1 MNMRILI
8 VEDDAVL
15 TDGLLRVFKQAGYAV
30 DHANNGEQAKLLLRD
45 TPYQL
50 VLLDI
55 GLPKLNGLEVLRWLR
70 SVKNEVPVLILTAFD
85 AVEDRVRGLDYGA
98 DDYITKPFNLSE
110 LEARVRALIR
120 RSQYGGQP
128 QLRVGRLSLDQH
140 GRQAYV
146 DGKPFELS
154 ARESS
159 ILEALML
166 RPGRVVLKEQL
177 LEQIYSWDEEV
188 SVNAIEV
195 CMHRLRKKLEDID
208 INIRT
213 IRGLG
218 YLIDVHQEVDGTA
231 K

>member
-1 MNMRILI
+1 
-8 VEDDAVL
+8 
-15 TDGLLRVFKQAGYAV
+15 
-30 DHANNGEQAKLLLRD
+30 
-45 TPYQL
+45 
-50 VLLDI
+50 
-55 GLPKLNGLEVLRWLR
+55 
-70 SVKNEVPVLILTAFD
+70 
-85 AVEDRVRGLDYGA
+85 VEDRVRGLDYGA

-128 QLRVGRLSLDQH
+128 QLRLGRLSLDQH

-159 ILEALML
+159 ILEVLML

-218 YLIDVHQEVDGTA
+218 YLIDVRQAVDGTA

>member
-1 MNMRILI
+1 MRILI

-15 TDGLLRVFKQAGYAV
+15 TDGLLRVFKRAGYAV
-30 DHANNGEQAKLLLRD
+30 DHAGNGEQAKLLLRD
-45 TPYQL
+45 THYQL
-50 VLLDI
+50 VLLDL

-128 QLRVGRLSLDQH
+128 QLRLERLSLDQN

-159 ILEALML
+159 ILEVLML

-195 CMHRLRKKLEDID
+195 CIHRLRKKLEDID

-218 YLIDVHQEVDGTA
+218 YLIEMRQEVDGTA

>member
-1 MNMRILI
+1 MRILI

-15 TDGLLRVFKQAGYAV
+15 ADGLIRVFRQAGYAV
-30 DHANNGEQAKLLLRD
+30 DHAADGEQARLLLRD

-55 GLPKLNGLEVLRWLR
+55 GLPKLSGLEVLRWLR
-70 SVKNEVPVLILTAFD
+70 GVKNAVPVLILTAFD

-128 QLRVGRLSLDQH
+128 QLQLGRLSFDQH

-146 DGKPFELS
+146 DDKPFELS

-159 ILEALML
+159 ILEILML
-166 RPGRVVLKEQL
+166 KTGRVVLKDQL
-177 LEQIYSWDEEV
+177 LERVYGWDEEV
-188 SVNAIEV
+188 SMNAIEV

-208 INIRT
+208 IHIRT

-218 YLIDVHQEVDGTA
+218 YLIEVRRDPASGST
-231 K
+231 

>member
-1 MNMRILI
+1 MRILI

-30 DHANNGEQAKLLLRD
+30 DHAGNGEQAKLLLRD

-128 QLRVGRLSLDQH
+128 QLRLGRLSLDQH

-159 ILEALML
+159 ILEVLML

-218 YLIDVHQEVDGTA
+218 YLIDVRQAVDGTA

>member
-30 DHANNGEQAKLLLRD
+30 DHAGNGEQAKLLLRD

-128 QLRVGRLSLDQH
+128 QLRLGRLSLDQH

-159 ILEALML
+159 ILEVLML

-218 YLIDVHQEVDGTA
+218 YLIDVRQAVDGTA

>member
-1 MNMRILI
+1 MRILI

-30 DHANNGEQAKLLLRD
+30 DHAGNGEQAKLLLRD
-45 TPYQL
+45 THYRL

-98 DDYITKPFNLSE
+98 DDYITKPFKLSE

-120 RSQYGGQP
+120 RSQYGGQS

-159 ILEALML
+159 ILEVLML

-218 YLIDVHQEVDGTA
+218 YLMDVHQEVDGTS

>member
-1 MNMRILI
+1 MRILI